1 MTTEQKLEIIAQCV
15 RQIQR
20 ILERIYNIIDYIKN
34 SDDCETI
41 TNTYLNKDKQKC
53 ITLMQKYN

>member
-20 ILERIYNIIDYIKN
+20 ILEKIQNVIF
-34 SDDCETI
+34 
-41 TNTYLNKDKQKC
+41 DKPRD
-53 ITLMQKYN
+53 

>member
-20 ILERIYNIIDYIKN
+20 ILERMYNIIFK
-34 SDDCETI
+34 
-41 TNTYLNKDKQKC
+41 K
-53 ITLMQKYN
+53 